1 MGAPKMMMNRQR
13 RGLGFLGIIWGA
25 WLCLNW
31 GAVVSADEGMWL
43 LNHPPREHL
52 KRVYGFD
59 LADAWLK
66 RAQLAS
72 VRFNNGGSGGFVS
85 ATGLVVTN
93 HHVGA
98 DSLQKLS
105 PKDKD
110 YYRDGFYAATRPEEL
125 KCPDLELNV
134 LQS

>member
-1 MGAPKMMMNRQR
+1 MSYKQTKACGCSTTAAPAPQGKY
-13 RGLGFLGIIWGA
+13 
-25 WLCLNW
+25 
-31 GAVVSADEGMWL
+31 D
-43 LNHPPREHL
+43 
-52 KRVYGFD
+52 FD
-59 LADAWLK
+59 LTDAWLE

-93 HHVGA
+93 HHIGA

-105 PKDKD
+105 PA
-110 YYRDGFYAATRPEEL
+110 GQGLSTATASTPETRAEEL

-134 LQS
+134 LQSIDDVTEQRQRRRQAGR